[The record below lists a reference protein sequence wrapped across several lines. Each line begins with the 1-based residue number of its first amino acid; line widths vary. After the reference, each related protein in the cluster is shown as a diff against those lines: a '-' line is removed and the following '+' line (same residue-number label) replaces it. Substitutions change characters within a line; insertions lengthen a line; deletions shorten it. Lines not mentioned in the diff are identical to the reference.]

1 MFKTPLEVRLLPETD
16 KTVWQLITPLVFA
29 STVMGCDIAVP
40 AGFVTDFVSFEPLK
54 NIGQRPAVIHDY
66 LYSCTD
72 VDRKLADQVLREA
85 LESVGV
91 DEALAQSMYA
101 AVRLFG
107 GSHKASLYTF
117 KEVSQ

>member
-1 MFKTPLEVRLLPETD
+1 MFKTTLQVRLLPESD
-16 KTVWQLITPLVFA
+16 KTRWQLLEPLIFA
-29 STVMGCDIAVP
+29 STVMGCDITVP
-40 AGFVTDFVSFEPLK
+40 PGFVTDFVSFEPLR

-72 VDRKLADQVLREA
+72 IDRGLADQVLLEA

-91 DEALAQSMYA
+91 DAALAQSMYA

-107 GSHKASLYTF
+107 GGHKENLYRF
-117 KEVSQ
+117 NP